1 MKNKKIKKLFD
12 FFNARN
18 IFVIFGGLFIF
29 FMALRQACDPDM
41 GWHLKDGEYLVQNNF
56 QAAKTDIFSYT
67 MPDFPLIMHE
77 WVTDSIMWLIYSKLG
92 IFSLSV
98 FFALI
103 TTAAF
108 VLVSFGLSAKREYKI
123 IAAILGVIASVPIL
137 GVRPQMLNL
146 LGLALVI
153 FIIFRFRENNK
164 TKIIYFLPLI
174 LFLWV
179 NLHGG
184 FAVGIFFLGL
194 FLGIEIIKNILLL
207 LVTKFG
213 RVKLFNKIK
222 EKLFSGVIAWKYI
235 YKLSI
240 FSLLSFIS
248 TFINPYG
255 WRVYIE
261 VFTTI
266 FDKYAKE
273 NIGEWLP
280 VTISNP
286 MGIQFFI
293 YIILL
298 VILLAFSF
306 RKIDWSYLIICAVF
320 AYLGFSSWRHMP
332 VFLIVSIPLWVNI
345 VEAITGEELVFLVK
359 KKWFLASMGL
369 IVAVTIFQGYQRI
382 NSAMNVE
389 QISKLGNYPLKAVQY
404 LKENKLEGN
413 MFNEYNWGGF
423 LIWQYPEKKTFI
435 DGRMPSWKM
444 GEVRILERF
453 NNIMRYEDG
462 WEKKLDEYDIS
473 FVLIGN
479 NPFNQAAYRSI
490 GWTEAYS
497 DELSVVFLR
506 NK

>member
-1 MKNKKIKKLFD
+1 
-12 FFNARN
+12 
-18 IFVIFGGLFIF
+18 
-29 FMALRQACDPDM
+29 
-41 GWHLKDGEYLVQNNF
+41 
-56 QAAKTDIFSYT
+56 
-67 MPDFPLIMHE
+67 
-77 WVTDSIMWLIYSKLG
+77 
-92 IFSLSV
+92 
-98 FFALI
+98 
-103 TTAAF
+103 
-108 VLVSFGLSAKREYKI
+108 
-123 IAAILGVIASVPIL
+123 
-137 GVRPQMLNL
+137 
-146 LGLALVI
+146 
-153 FIIFRFRENNK
+153 
-164 TKIIYFLPLI
+164 
-174 LFLWV
+174 
-179 NLHGG
+179 
-184 FAVGIFFLGL
+184 
-194 FLGIEIIKNILLL
+194 
-207 LVTKFG
+207 
-213 RVKLFNKIK
+213 
-222 EKLFSGVIAWKYI
+222 
-235 YKLSI
+235 
-240 FSLLSFIS
+240 
-248 TFINPYG
+248 
-255 WRVYIE
+255 VYIE